1 MSPFLI
7 ACEMGNLAIVKLLAE
22 TGKVQTDRHPYG
34 LPPLGYA
41 SKNGH
46 LPTVLYLLREMQRG
60 PVTREILAATI
71 LNGHKSVAEALLP
84 AIASS
89 SQDSSLDRP
98 YDSGFPPD
106 RVKLGPDR
114 FVIFNQHISRLLDVD
129 FIPMPGISG
138 VKSITFSHCGRYIAL
153 ARPHGIE
160 IYDIIKMERTANSKH
175 DGIRGHKDIMSF
187 SPDGKYLVAV
197 TAAQFSSVSIW
208 DMTDKT
214 HHRTFEITHGSV
226 RSIHFRKDGRIFLI
240 IVMDS
245 SIELWDVE
253 NGFAEIT
260 FSLDVSVNKASISSN
275 GKYLGAES
283 RDGTVCIWNISTR
296 EVLKR
301 FERSNPYDRYTAS
314 PITFSPKDE
323 NTFCY
328 STTEGPQ
335 LGKVEGGP
343 CTQCTSKCKNPNG
356 KANVFAFTSDS
367 NLLIFDKKRNITE
380 FLDTQSGLS
389 HFILQGKGKSLF
401 GTRIGIASSPTQ
413 RLFAIYDNDEVSLCS
428 YRYLGT

>member
-1 MSPFLI
+1 
-7 ACEMGNLAIVKLLAE
+7 
-22 TGKVQTDRHPYG
+22 
-34 LPPLGYA
+34 
-41 SKNGH
+41 
-46 LPTVLYLLREMQRG
+46 
-60 PVTREILAATI
+60 
-71 LNGHKSVAEALLP
+71 
-84 AIASS
+84 
-89 SQDSSLDRP
+89 
-98 YDSGFPPD
+98 
-106 RVKLGPDR
+106 
-114 FVIFNQHISRLLDVD
+114 
-129 FIPMPGISG
+129 
-138 VKSITFSHCGRYIAL
+138 
-153 ARPHGIE
+153 
-160 IYDIIKMERTANSKH
+160 
-175 DGIRGHKDIMSF
+175 
-187 SPDGKYLVAV
+187 
-197 TAAQFSSVSIW
+197 
-208 DMTDKT
+208 MTDKT

-343 CTQCTSKCKNPNG
+343 CTQCTSKCKNPNVSLS
-356 KANVFAFTSDS
+356 KWRARLYTMLKPNRVKRTFLLSR
-367 NLLIFDKKRNITE
+367 LILIFLYSIKNVILQSSSIRNLAYLT
-380 FLDTQSGLS
+380 SYSKVRAS
-389 HFILQGKGKSLF
+389 HFLAHELELLQAQP
-401 GTRIGIASSPTQ
+401 R
-413 RLFAIYDNDEVSLCS
+413 D
-428 YRYLGT
+428 YLQFMIMMRFHSAHIDT